1 MKSLLTRISLP
12 LVLSLLVAML
22 ANLALAQMYQESP
35 LLAERVAAGELPPID
50 ERLPVNPKVAA
61 MESIGKYGGII
72 RISNTADNMS
82 WMYRKPEQLDYEA
95 GFGGPIGS
103 GLYHSWEWNDDGTA
117 VTFHIREG
125 LRWSDGELFNA
136 DDVLWW
142 WNYYQVYTP
151 DPETQPLGLGT
162 RQRLYS
168 YNLQAPT
175 LEKID
180 DITIRWTF
188 PGPNPAFMHNITYG
202 TNGPEFFPP
211 QWVEPAHPEFQGF
224 ADDDV
229 ESRIAQWAESV
240 CGSCF
245 GPTAQYQIDGYPTMS
260 PFVVEHREE
269 GIRTTYVR
277 NPFYWQVDAEGN
289 QLPYLDGIEVSLV
302 SEMDLRLARLVTGEI
317 DVANA
322 PFWNSWRLLDLPFI
336 LENQERGGY
345 RTYLQPSAR
354 AWAPQLYFNQTGPV
368 RNRLYLQNRD
378 FRIALS
384 IAIDRDEINELL
396 YQGLG
401 EIWNIASR
409 EGSVGYID
417 EEGFGLL
424 HTQYDPDAANAVLDG
439 LGLTERNADGI
450 RLGPDGNPISLVFA
464 IADPAEPFETVEL
477 IADYWRAL
485 GLEILIRGPMV
496 WPEPRTDRASWD
508 VFAHYTEAG
517 GFYLTRLD
525 KWHPYE
531 LFSTWDWGNWWRSDG
546 REGIEPPP
554 TAQEWQRYYFEEVLT
569 APNEEVMDERMQNLM
584 RLSVENMW
592 TNMTLYLPNV
602 QSVNVDLRNVRED
615 FSLEASNLW
624 ARPEIWWFDR

>member
-1 MKSLLTRISLP
+1 MKSLTRIPLP

-35 LLAERVAAGELPPID
+35 LLAERVAAGELPPVA

-72 RISNTADNMS
+72 RISNVADNMS
-82 WMYRKPEQLDYEA
+82 WMYRKPEQLDYEE
-95 GFGGPIGS
+95 GFGGPIGT
-103 GLYHSWEWNDDGTA
+103 GLYHSWEWNDEGTA

-125 LRWSDGELFNA
+125 LRWSDGEIFNA
-136 DDVLWW
+136 DDVLFWW
-142 WNYYQVYTP
+142 DYYQTYTP

-202 TNGPEFFPP
+202 TNSPEFYPP
-211 QWVEPAHPEFQGF
+211 QWIEPVHPEFQGF

-229 ESRIAQWAESV
+229 ESRIAQWAEYM
-240 CGSCF
+240 CGRCF
-245 GPTAQYQIDGYPTMS
+245 SATAQHQIDGYPTMS

-269 GIRTTYVR
+269 GIATTYVR

-289 QLPYLDGIEVSLV
+289 QLPYLDGIEVTLV
-302 SEMDLRLARLVTGEI
+302 SEMDLRLARLVAGEI
-317 DVANA
+317 DIANA

-336 LENQERGGY
+336 LENEERGGY
-345 RTYLQPSAR
+345 RTFLQPSAR

-378 FRIALS
+378 FRVALS
-384 IAIDRDEINELL
+384 IAINRDEINELL

-401 EIWNIASR
+401 EKWNIAAKR
-409 EGSVGYID
+409 GDTGFVEGLGELYID
-417 EEGFGLL
+417 
-424 HTQYDPDAANAVLDG
+424 YDPDAANATFDG
-439 LGLTERNADGI
+439 MGLTERDSDGF
-450 RLGPDGNPISLVFA
+450 RVGPDGQRISLVLA
-464 IADPAEPFETVEL
+464 VAVPAEPIETVEL
-477 IADYWRAL
+477 IADHWGQVGIETLVRP
-485 GLEILIRGPMV
+485 IDRSQIRIE
-496 WPEPRTDRASWD
+496 EPNWD
-508 VFAHYTEAG
+508 VLAHYTEAG
-517 GFYLTRLD
+517 GFYLTRTD
-525 KWHPYE
+525 KWLAAGDLIGTTPWT
-531 LFSTWDWGNWWRSDG
+531 TWNNTNGQ
-546 REGIEPPP
+546 EGIRPPP
-554 TAQEWQRYYFEEVLT
+554 AVQEFRRIYFEDVLT
-569 APNEEVMDERMQNLM
+569 APSEEEMTARFEDLM
-584 RLSVENMW
+584 RLSVHNHW
-592 TNMTLYLPNV
+592 TTMTLYLPNV
-602 QSVNVDLRNVRED
+602 QTVAQDLRNVRED

-624 ARPEIWWFDR
+624 ARTQTWWWDR